1 MKSKGKGPGLDMG
14 MGMGMGEWLASGI
27 GIGKTNLGLRAD
39 SISSANN
46 SAVQCSAAQFSSGAQ
61 GSAKGQR
68 SEVNRCN
75 HRSDRLEPFRGSFEG
90 PYP

>member
-46 SAVQCSAAQFSSGAQ
+46 SAVQCSAAQFSSG
-61 GSAKGQR
+61 SAGQR
-68 SEVNRCN
+68 Q
-75 HRSDRLEPFRGSFEG
+75 RSKVRGQQVQSPIG
-90 PYP
+90 SP